1 MDLEKVMLSQEV
13 FIPVYFA
20 TWTPE
25 FQDILDDVANSM
37 VTDEK
42 AGTAAQ
48 GLFLVIW
55 MKINDMNKKF
65 TYHFLWKQIYN
76 NITSLILKIVYG
88 QISYLG
94 HRVKLATAY
103 G

>member
-48 GLFLVIW
+48 GLSSVIW
-55 MKINDMNKKF
+55 IKWMKNQFIISYRN
-65 TYHFLWKQIYN
+65 TYN
-76 NITSLILKIVYG
+76 NITSLIFKIVYG
-88 QISYLG
+88 QILN
-94 HRVKLATAY
+94 
-103 G
+103 

>member
-55 MKINDMNKKF
+55 MEWLKINLIWTKNLLSF
-65 TYHFLWKQIYN
+65 PLETNIQQY
-76 NITSLILKIVYG
+76 NITY
-88 QISYLG
+88 
-94 HRVKLATAY
+94 T
-103 G
+103 

>member
-48 GLFLVIW
+48 GLF
-55 MKINDMNKKF
+55 
-65 TYHFLWKQIYN
+65 
-76 NITSLILKIVYG
+76 
-88 QISYLG
+88 
-94 HRVKLATAY
+94 
-103 G
+103 